1 MEKICTYGMNEFTEE
16 QTKIADFM
24 NINKIPIP
32 PIFEDIDFKE
42 AYTDNP
48 VFSHALEHLSQI
60 SCIIVG
66 NKQSEDKALI
76 RKVGGFIA
84 NNKISDEII
93 EDILNFGIPSTLPC
107 LRPMIWKALLN
118 YLPKDTLS
126 KWKEITVKN
135 YQDYHKLLK
144 KYPINIISL
153 TNFSENDINNE
164 ILSQIDKDLPRT
176 RTEMKWFAE
185 KDPNAF
191 NGGTR
196 YDTIRRILFTYAKKN
211 SSVGYVQGMNEL
223 VAVIYYIFSIDDS
236 EFIGPFVESDTY
248 ICFEKLMGDMEQ
260 LFKMNDVSYS
270 QLFITLQIK
279 KIKEIMNF
287 CVPQIL
293 PHLNDESLNL
303 DVCVTRW
310 IFCLF
315 AQDCGMEMA
324 VNFWDRMF
332 SAKDKMDFLCYIIV
346 AIWKINKDE
355 VCKMEMEE
363 VMRWTQ
369 SVGQKLGK
377 TDLNKIVKVAKEL
390 QSEYEKHLNKG
401 KDNQK
406 KGLFSMFFN

>member
-1 MEKICTYGMNEFTEE
+1 MEKKICQYGMNEFTEE
-16 QTKIADFM
+16 QTTIDGFI
-24 NINKIPIP
+24 NIKQIPLNLS
-32 PIFEDIDFKE
+32 FEDVDFKE

-48 VFSHALEHLSQI
+48 VFAHALEHLTQL
-60 SCIIVG
+60 SCIIT
-66 NKQSEDKALI
+66 NKKQSEEKSLI

-118 YLPKDTLS
+118 YLPKDNLS
-126 KWKEITVKN
+126 KWKEITIEN
-135 YQDYHKLLK
+135 YQNYQKLLK
-144 KYPINIISL
+144 KYPIDVISL
-153 TNFSENDINNE
+153 TDFAENNKNNE
-164 ILSQIDKDLPRT
+164 IITQIDKDLPRT
-176 RTEMKWFAE
+176 RTEMKWFSE
-185 KDPNAF
+185 VDPNDF
-191 NGGTR
+191 NRGTR
-196 YDTIRRILFTYAKKN
+196 YNTIRRILFTYAKNN
-211 SSVGYVQGMNEL
+211 SSLGYVQGMNEL

-248 ICFEKLMGDMEQ
+248 KCFEKLMEDMEP
-260 LFKMNDVSYS
+260 LFKMGDISYS

-287 CVPQIL
+287 CIPEVL
-293 PHLNDESLNL
+293 PHLDDEGLNL

-315 AQDCGMEMA
+315 AQDCSMDMA

-332 SAKDKMDFLCYIIV
+332 SSNDKMDFLNYVIV
-346 AIWKINKDE
+346 AIWKIHKTE
-355 VCKMEMEE
+355 VCKLEMDE

-377 TDLNKIVKVAKEL
+377 ADLNKIVKVAKQL
-390 QSEYEKHLNKG
+390 QDEYKKYEENLEEGKNNKG
-401 KDNQK
+401 
-406 KGLFSMFFN
+406 GFFG